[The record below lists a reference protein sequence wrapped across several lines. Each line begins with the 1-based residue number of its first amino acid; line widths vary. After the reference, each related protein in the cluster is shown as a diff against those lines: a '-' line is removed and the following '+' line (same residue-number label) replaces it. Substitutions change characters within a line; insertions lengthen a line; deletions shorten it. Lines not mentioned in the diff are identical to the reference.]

1 MGPAPVV
8 ATRTGIR
15 LTVHLQPNA
24 RRSELAGLHGDA
36 LKVRIAAPPVDGAAN
51 AAVIA
56 FLADRLQVPR
66 GSVRLLS
73 GAASRRKRL
82 EIDGVSLE
90 NARLALGMETA

>member
-56 FLADRLQVPR
+56 FLADRLRVPR
-66 GSVRLLS
+66 GSIRLLS